1 MFNRIWIGY
10 WNLRGRIKE
19 ALGIK
24 LTPFE
29 DFMVEIRLY

>member
-1 MFNRIWIGY
+1 MRNKIWFRY
-10 WNLRGRIKE
+10 WNLKGRIKE
-19 ALGIK
+19 ALGMK